1 MRRGTNSH
9 ISVATAAWTASAS
22 ATPPGVVAQ
31 DLADPKR
38 REREQAVAHRRVV
51 ELAQTYQVLLGHAVA
66 LLCHLP
72 VEPLDL
78 LAVGI
83 RQHDTVLRH
92 RAQGVRDRGG
102 VGVGL
107 AAVAVEEELQCL
119 THMRR
124 PDQVSQIDDHAG
136 IVAAARQ
143 GRGGARK

>member
-51 ELAQTYQVLLGHAVA
+51 ELAQAGQVLLGHAVA
-66 LLCHLP
+66 LLRDLL

-78 LAVGI
+78 LAIGL
-83 RQHDTVLRH
+83 RQRDAVLRH
-92 RAQGVRDRGG
+92 GAQGVGG
-102 VGVGL
+102 RTDVAVGL
-107 AAVAVEEELQCL
+107 AAIAIEKELECL
-119 THMRR
+119 AHMRG
-124 PDQVSQIDDHAG
+124 PDEAGEIDDRGG
-136 IVAAARQ
+136 IVADPHQ